1 MPAVHP
7 QRASLARVIAMK
19 PLKIL
24 YLLIGIGLLVF
35 VLNHTDLALV
45 WSQLKEIGWGIL
57 VVLVVY
63 KIAFMVDT
71 FAWQFTLPGT
81 QFTKR
86 WLYDLWKVRMVG
98 SAFSKVMP
106 FSSWGGVPI
115 KGYILKHHYGIRY
128 REGTASMILAESTH
142 MISLVI
148 FAATGV
154 FLIIL
159 GSDLP
164 ESFHLFAV
172 LSLGAITLGIFLFY
186 IVQRYK
192 ITSLTGTWLSQRK
205 FGQRLEKFLHQIHD
219 MDERLVQFYT
229 CEKRRFISALFLN
242 LVNWYLGALEIFVIF
257 YLLGHPITIVEAIIL
272 ETLIELVRAGTFFI
286 PSGLGSTEA
295 VFMIATEAIA
305 GQPALGVAAALIRR
319 VREIV
324 WLVWGFSI
332 GLEYSQK
339 PFDLVKVAQEDS
351 N

>member
-1 MPAVHP
+1 MLAVHP
-7 QRASLARVIAMK
+7 QCASLVHVTAMK

-35 VLNHTDLALV
+35 VLNHTDLASV
-45 WSQLKEIGWGIL
+45 WSQLKEIGWGI
-57 VVLVVY
+57 VVMLVVY

-71 FAWQFTLPGT
+71 FAWQFTLPST

-98 SAFSKVMP
+98 AAFAKVMP

-142 MISLVI
+142 LISLVL

-154 FLIIL
+154 FLIIMS
-159 GSDLP
+159 SDLP
-164 ESFHLFAV
+164 ESFHLFAILG
-172 LSLGAITLGIFLFY
+172 LSAITLGIFLFY

-205 FGQRLEKFLHQIHD
+205 LGQRLEKFLHQIHD

-229 CEKRRFISALFLN
+229 CDKRRFISALSLN
-242 LVNWYLGALEIFVIF
+242 LVNWYLGALEVFVIF
-257 YLLGHPITIVEAIIL
+257 YFLGHPITIVEAIIL

-286 PSGLGSTEA
+286 PAGLGSIEA

-305 GQPALGVAAALIRR
+305 GQPALGVAVALIRR

-339 PFDLVKVAQEDS
+339 PFDLVKTAQEDS
-351 N
+351 K